1 MDCTLH
7 LIDEKQYREIYLPA
21 VAGDESALNQ
31 LLEWASLLSAGWES
45 RSEAYRLVKELRG
58 KWKAA
63 IEARSLGEG
72 GRTADF
78 GRNLNYVYGILS
90 AFRRPAFYAKD
101 FSFTTLH
108 KCGLGDLSTFVVD
121 ARVLLEGANNV
132 PPWLP
137 GTSSGGLTQGPT
149 SGLYLPKD
157 RVVPFLKAL
166 RSQLKSFGE
175 KIQKSGHDP
184 EEGLAWLI
192 AACVEAKEIRPE
204 CGILELQDAYSPQT
218 GRASFPT
225 ETARALA
232 TNTFP
237 NAVLKEVRKALGT
250 AKAEAPAPPPVTP
263 MTPPPPSPFA
273 NEPPQ
278 PYSPQKDWKPG
289 QRVTHKKFG
298 TGEVKKVLNR
308 NKILVA
314 FGGEERSLA
323 QNQSL
328 ETPSSPAIAIPETGT
343 PGVAPAP
350 ASAPPSPAPTGP
362 APGAPS

>member
-1 MDCTLH
+1 MDCSLH
-7 LIDEKQYREIYLPA
+7 LMDEKQYREIYIPA

-45 RSEAYRLVKELRG
+45 RSEAYRLVKDLRI

-63 IEARSLGEG
+63 IEARGLGEG
-72 GRTADF
+72 GRTVDF
-78 GRNLNYVYGILS
+78 GKNLNYVYGVLS

-101 FSFTTLH
+101 FSFSTLT

-121 ARVLLEGANNV
+121 ARMLLEGMPGV

-137 GTSSGGLTQGPT
+137 GTATGGLGQGAT

-166 RSQLKSFGE
+166 RSNLKGFGE
-175 KIQKSGHDP
+175 KIRQSGHDP

-192 AACVEAKEIRPE
+192 SACVEAKEIRPE

-250 AKAEAPAPPPVTP
+250 AREEAPLPPPVTLP
-263 MTPPPPSPFA
+263 TPPPPNPHA
-273 NEPPQ
+273 NEPAQ
-278 PYSPQKDWKPG
+278 PYSPQKDWKVG

-298 TGEVKKVLNR
+298 TGEVKKVLNH
-308 NKILVA
+308 NKIIVA
-314 FGGEERSLA
+314 FAGEERQFA
-323 QNQSL
+323 QNQQL
-328 ETPSSPAIAIPETGT
+328 ETPSAAEIPAA
-343 PGVAPAP
+343 APAP
-350 ASAPPSPAPTGP
+350 APPQAAPAPEPSAPPQHP
-362 APGAPS
+362 